1 MSVAD
6 PNQLILTGEN
16 PFIRLS
22 ATDGAPNTTNA
33 SFWRIILCPAGPGHV
48 LYLKSE
54 LTDDRWRIY
63 SDNIA
68 MARWL
73 QSTVQGMLNAE
84 MADTTI
90 PVIDAEFTKSGDARY
105 FWTERLVTTDEEIAL
120 TWYNI
125 GEPLLIHTQP
135 NAEPGRPYGV
145 CTVLIPALGARL
157 TRNGIQAV
165 GPTVATGARG
175 TAVQHLRAGILR
187 KLDGGAVMQLEG
199 KIGIITGA
207 ASGIGA
213 ACARVMSRE
222 GAKAAADRSGRCGWP
237 ARGRG
242 DRQRL
247 SAPRR
252 DRRSRLAERR
262 IDGRESASADCMC
275 WSPMPASASWGRRST
290 CRWPTGGDRWR

>member
-33 SFWRIILCPAGPGHV
+33 SFWRIILSPAGPGHV
-48 LYLKSE
+48 LYLQSE

-84 MADTTI
+84 LADQTI
-90 PVIDAEFTKSGDARY
+90 PVIDAEFSKSGDARD
-105 FWTERLVTTDEEIAL
+105 FWTERLVTTEEEIAL
-120 TWYNI
+120 TWYSI

-157 TRNGIQAV
+157 SRNGIQAV
-165 GPTVATGARG
+165 GQPWPR
-175 TAVQHLRAGILR
+175 
-187 KLDGGAVMQLEG
+187 E
-199 KIGIITGA
+199 
-207 ASGIGA
+207 
-213 ACARVMSRE
+213 RE
-222 GAKAAADRSGRCGWP
+222 GRP
-237 ARGRG
+237 F
-242 DRQRL
+242 
-247 SAPRR
+247 
-252 DRRSRLAERR
+252 
-262 IDGRESASADCMC
+262 
-275 WSPMPASASWGRRST
+275 ST
-290 CRWPTGGDRWR
+290 CALAFSESWTAAR

>member
-48 LYLKSE
+48 FYIKSE
-54 LTDDRWRIY
+54 LTDDSWRIY

-84 MADTTI
+84 LADQTI
-90 PVIDAEFTKSGDARY
+90 PVIDAEFSKSGDARD
-105 FWTERLVTTDEEIAL
+105 FWTERLVTTEEEISL
-120 TWYNI
+120 TWYSI

-157 TRNGIQAV
+157 SRNGIQAV
-165 GPTVATGARG
+165 GQPWPR
-175 TAVQHLRAGILR
+175 
-187 KLDGGAVMQLEG
+187 E
-199 KIGIITGA
+199 
-207 ASGIGA
+207 
-213 ACARVMSRE
+213 RE
-222 GAKAAADRSGRCGWP
+222 GRP
-237 ARGRG
+237 F
-242 DRQRL
+242 
-247 SAPRR
+247 
-252 DRRSRLAERR
+252 
-262 IDGRESASADCMC
+262 
-275 WSPMPASASWGRRST
+275 ST
-290 CRWPTGGDRWR
+290 CALAFSESWTAAR